1 MLQLANV
8 LSNNKFFKASATHY
22 SGLGI
27 RSLALLLK
35 IAHTVLLSDCERFA
49 LVAREQITQVAH
61 DKRAV
66 VSHLPSLLCK
76 RAT

>member
-27 RSLALLLK
+27 RSLALSLK
-35 IAHTVLLSDCERFA
+35 IAHTVLLS
-49 LVAREQITQVAH
+49 T
-61 DKRAV
+61 
-66 VSHLPSLLCK
+66 VSDSLLSLVSK
-76 RAT
+76 SLRSVMTKERL